1 MTIKTQEEYINWVK
15 DIKQKISK
23 AQIKASISV
32 NTEMIILYLSIGKS
46 ISDKLNKSKW
56 GNFIV
61 EQLSIELKQTF
72 INEKGFSERNL
83 FYMKKIYEFYAL
95 YNAPDINNE
104 QLVRQIGNSEIKVQQ
119 LVAQIPW
126 GHNILIITKIK
137 NIIEAIFYIKET
149 IKNNWSGLYWNI
161 K

>member
-56 GNFIV
+56 VNFIV

-83 FYMKKIYEFYAL
+83 FYMKNIYEFYAL